1 MIRALSARPDLWRF
15 VKFLAV
21 GVLNTAF
28 GFAAYA
34 VLLWLGL
41 APQPALAASYVLGV
55 LWNYATHAR
64 LVFGARGYRR
74 LPRYAAAYTLL
85 YGLNALALG
94 GLLRAGLPALGAQAA
109 LVLPMAMLAFVLI
122 SAVLTGALPFG
133 RPTGKG
139 KSDDE

>member
-1 MIRALSARPDLWRF
+1 MIRSLGARPDLWRF
-15 VKFLAV
+15 VKFLGV

-34 VLLWLGL
+34 LLLSFGL
-41 APQPALAASYVLGV
+41 TAQPALAASYVLGV

-64 LVFGARGYRR
+64 LVFHARGLGR
-74 LPRYAAAYTLL
+74 LPPYAAAYTLL
-85 YGLNALALG
+85 YGLNALALA

-122 SAVLTGALPFG
+122 SAVLTGALPFR
-133 RPTGKG
+133 RPPGKG
-139 KSDDE
+139 KSDAE